1 MVPAVPTQVKCLA
14 AGCREPQSI
23 RSDEGLCKFHRPG
36 SIMVNGLTA
45 FRAQSDHGQTGR
57 EVAKET
63 REMFR
68 ARKGYDPV
76 RVDGKDRW
84 I

>member
-1 MVPAVPTQVKCLA
+1 MRAKCLES
-14 AGCREPQSI
+14 GCEELESI

-36 SIMVNGLTA
+36 SIMVNGIVA
-45 FRAQSDHGQTGR
+45 FRAQSAHGQTGR

-76 RVDGKDRW
+76 RADGKDRW